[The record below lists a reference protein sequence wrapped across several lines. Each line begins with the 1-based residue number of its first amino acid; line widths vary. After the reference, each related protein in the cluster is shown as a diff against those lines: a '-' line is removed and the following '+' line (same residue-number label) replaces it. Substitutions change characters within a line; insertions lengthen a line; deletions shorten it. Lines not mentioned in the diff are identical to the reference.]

1 MKTRRVLFIFVS
13 ISILLSMV
21 CGVPLTVN
29 AAEPVKLAD
38 LADMAYVE
46 VIGSAYTLGY
56 TDAPAANQYWYQ
68 PSYTTT
74 NKLFSMSTSTSNT
87 AGDGYSVKIQKD
99 GNLAE
104 LSLDTTGTTNVVARY
119 WLKGTT
125 IANTIEYS
133 VNGGLSYVTLTDQ
146 DYSNGYR
153 VHKLEGA
160 DNNSCV
166 IFRINGALRNSQT
179 MYLDDIAV
187 FSDTTTPTWD
197 AIVLDA
203 SNITDKSMKL
213 SWSAAKDSTN
223 TLESGV
229 RYYRI
234 YKDAALFDTV
244 TNTTS
249 YEVTGLS
256 ANQSYVFS
264 ITAGD
269 VAGNWSADGPT
280 ETFTTSAYT
289 DTDPPIWPSP
299 TDIAATHL
307 GQRSV
312 TVSWPDATDATG
324 LQEYRIYKDSALVA
338 TVPSSVKSYTLN
350 HLSPSTEYA
359 IKVEASDILGNGSAD
374 GPGVHV
380 TTLDAGTPFM
390 EENFDSGSFPIGWTI
405 SSSGG
410 TVKAADDPLGLYG
423 KSLELL
429 DTDAA
434 KSVSARYKF
443 GHKAGVLTWEYR
455 FMHKDFI
462 KTMYLPVYGSIL
474 DGADRELFRLST
486 ASNDMLVYGNETSAY
501 VNIGKINTDQWY
513 RVRVVVD
520 IDDKVSYFGIIS
532 EEDNTRFVSEANPLY
547 GISSATYTPISLNEI
562 GFYTKSTDLVNLYID
577 DIKVYDTDLSADVP
591 AWPSGKSLT
600 AFGISKKEIT
610 LNWSEATDYLGIK
623 NYVIY
628 KDGTQIAIV
637 SGNTKTYTIGEL
649 YPGTAYDFRIE
660 AEDAAGN
667 RSVDGPS
674 LNVSTSPKD
683 ETVPPVWTE
692 AKLEAP
698 LEDIGA
704 NTLKLVWTAATD
716 NTGVTAYRIY
726 QDGNLIVTV
735 PGDVLSYTVTGLTEK
750 TKYLFRVWAG
760 DESDNW
766 SEGPELEVSTIGD
779 IRPPVWDSPYFGMEL
794 DSSTT
799 GRLSISWRG
808 ASDNVA
814 VTQYRVY
821 EGSTLIATVTQ
832 AAITIDGLIPGQKHT
847 YTVAAGDEAGNW
859 SMDNP
864 KATFQAHDPLLPVW
878 QSGSL
883 TAENVGAS
891 SLTLKWRGATDN
903 GVVAKYCI
911 YRDGLLVGIA
921 EGTEY
926 TVKDLLHDTSYQ
938 FKVQAVDAMNNESTD
953 GPAINVT
960 TAHSD
965 DTTVPVWSEGKINV
979 SDITTHSLSLSWS
992 GAEDGVG
999 VTGYRIYV
1007 GDSLIK
1013 TVYSETNSCTLYDL
1027 APGMPYTF
1035 TVQACDAAG
1044 NWSVDGP
1051 FAEAATT
1058 PVFGTTLYVSSLD
1071 ELNAAIALANPGDM
1085 IILRDG
1091 IYETGAIAPVADKHG
1106 LPNARIII
1114 RAETAGMAEIKAV
1127 TGFNFTNCSYMTLE
1141 GIKFTGKQTLSS
1153 NSQAID
1159 MLGCNNMRITRCH
1172 FILDETE
1179 VQNAD
1184 SFSMAWVTIKSHNNV
1199 VSHHNKV
1206 DRNLF
1211 EKKLA
1216 PGVVLSIDGDWEAKQ
1231 ISQYDIIEYNHFK
1244 DIKPRI
1250 ANGKETIRYGTSYN
1264 SQSSAHGIV
1273 QYNLFEECD
1282 GDPEILSVKTSDLT
1296 VRYNTFLNSEGQLT
1310 LRHGD
1315 RTTIY
1320 GNYFIGDGKKTGVG
1334 GIRIYG
1340 TDHKIFSNYFQGLTT
1355 HTLQIDGG
1363 DSYTNGRLTDKWTI
1377 RRLHVSYNTIINCS
1391 NGILIW
1397 NGREYAPQ
1405 EITIANNLVV
1415 NSGSSPLSYVTS
1427 KSAVPGIP
1435 TPRPFYEGNMV
1446 YPSMKAALEANDA
1459 SATSEI
1465 VVADPLMELANGI
1478 YRPSATSPALG
1489 AATGTYPYVTID
1501 IDGQTILNP
1510 CNVGADQTSDSPA
1523 KNDMLTAAHVG
1534 LNASSVGPVWQSTSL
1549 IASEIT
1555 ASSLKLTWEGA
1566 TDNKVVTQYRIY
1578 IGDQQKSSVIG
1589 NTNSVIISGLQAD
1602 TAYTFKV
1609 QALDEDGN
1617 MNWVGPEVT
1626 TRTLLSGSSG
1636 NGSGSGS
1643 PLGGSNSDSDAA
1655 SSTIKAE
1662 VKRNGTQASGTIEK
1676 GTLLKAFE
1684 NAQTDSKGNR
1694 TVTAEVSEISGV
1706 NSYSLGIPAELLVS
1720 DNSTRNLVIRTAV
1733 AAVTLPENML
1743 NNSKANISSS
1753 SIADLSISLS
1763 EKSNLSDDLKEAIG
1777 DRPLVQLTL
1786 KLDGKQTKWSNP
1798 NAPVNVSMP
1807 YKPTTEELKDP
1818 EHIVVWYIDGNGNVI
1833 SVPSGRYDPVT
1844 GTVNFSI
1851 THFSYYAV
1859 AYMQKTFSDL
1869 GGVEWARNAIEVL
1882 ASKGI
1887 INGTSKT
1894 HYSPSDNITRA
1905 DYLVLLI
1912 KTLGLTADFTDN
1924 FDDVKPGASYCE
1936 AIGIAKKLGITAGS
1950 GNNLFNPGDAI
1961 SRQDMMTMT
1970 ARALEKFKGLK
1981 KSGDLSVLHSFSD
1994 KAEVAGYAT
2003 ESLATLIREG
2013 LISGDGSKL
2022 NPGGKTTRAAAA
2034 ALLYRIYNKY

>member
-1 MKTRRVLFIFVS
+1 MKTRRVLSIFVS

-21 CGVPLTVN
+21 CGIPLTVN

-46 VIGSAYTLGY
+46 VIRSAYTLGY

-125 IANTIEYS
+125 IANTIQYS
-133 VNGGLSYVTLTDQ
+133 VDGGLNYVTLTDQ

-160 DNNSCV
+160 DNNSSV

-249 YEVTGLS
+249 YEATGLS

-443 GHKAGVLTWEYR
+443 GHKTGVLTWEYR

-462 KTMYLPVYGSIL
+462 KTMYLPVYGSIV

-547 GISSATYTPISLNEI
+547 GISSATYTPISLNEF

-600 AFGISKKEIT
+600 ASGISKKEIT

-637 SGNTKTYTIGEL
+637 SGNTKTYTISEL

-766 SEGPELEVSTIGD
+766 AEGPSLEVSTVGD
-779 IRPPVWDSPYFGMEL
+779 VKPPFWFAPSFAMAQNSRTDGY
-794 DSSTT
+794 
-799 GRLSISWRG
+799 LSVTWSG
-808 ASDNVA
+808 AEDNVG
-814 VTQYRVY
+814 VTQYQVY
-821 EGSTLIATVTQ
+821 EGGNLLGTTTEAAFTLQTT
-832 AAITIDGLIPGQKHT
+832 PGKKHT
-847 YTVAAGDEAGNW
+847 FSVKAGDAAGNW
-859 SMDNP
+859 SEDTR
-864 KATFQAHDPLLPVW
+864 ATLQAYDPVIPQWGTKV
-878 QSGSL
+878 L
-883 TAENVGAS
+883 TAKDVETS
-891 SLTLKWRGATDN
+891 SLTLSWSGAADN
-903 GVVAKYCI
+903 GKVSEYRI
-911 YRDGLLVGIA
+911 YRDGLPVGIA
-921 EGTEY
+921 EGTAY
-926 TVKDLLHDTSYQ
+926 TVKDLLHDTSYT
-938 FKVQAVDAMNNESTD
+938 FTVQAVDAMNNESTD
-953 GPAINVT
+953 GPALNVT

-965 DTTVPVWSEGKINV
+965 DTTAPVWSDGRMDI
-979 SDITTHSLSLSWS
+979 SDVTTNSLRLSWS
-992 GAEDGVG
+992 GVEDESG
-999 VTGYRIYV
+999 VTGYRIYS
-1007 GDSLIK
+1007 GESLVK
-1013 TVYSETNSCTLYDL
+1013 TVYGDTSCDLYDL
-1027 APGMPYTF
+1027 ASGMPYIF
-1035 TVQACDAAG
+1035 TVRASDAAG

-1051 FAEAATT
+1051 SAEAATD

-1071 ELNAAIALANPGDM
+1071 ELNTAIAQAKPGDM

-1091 IYETGAIAPVADKHG
+1091 IYEAGAIAPVDGKHG

-1114 RAETAGMAEIKAV
+1114 RAENAGMAEIKAA
-1127 TGFNFTNCSYMTLE
+1127 TGFKFTNCSYITVE
-1141 GIKFTGKQTLSS
+1141 GIKFAGKQAASS
-1153 NSQAID
+1153 KSQAID
-1159 MLGCNNMRITRCH
+1159 MFGCNNMRITRCH
-1172 FILDETE
+1172 FILDEAD
-1179 VQNAD
+1179 VQNV
-1184 SFSMAWVTIKSHNNV
+1184 SGFSLAWVTIKSHNNII
-1199 VSHHNKV
+1199 SHHNRV

-1216 PGVVLSIDGDWEAKQ
+1216 PGVVLSIDGDLEAKQ

-1244 DIKPRI
+1244 DIGPRI
-1250 ANGKETIRYGTSYN
+1250 DNGKETIRYGTSYN

-1273 QYNLFEECD
+1273 QYNLFEACD
-1282 GDPEILSVKTSDLT
+1282 GDPETLSVKTSDLT

-1405 EITIANNLVV
+1405 DITIANNLVV
-1415 NSGSSPLSYVTS
+1415 NTGAAPISYVTS
-1427 KSAVPGIP
+1427 KSGVAGIP
-1435 TPRPFYEGNMV
+1435 TPRPIYQGNMV
-1446 YPSMKAALEANDA
+1446 YPSLKATPEVNDA
-1459 SATSEI
+1459 TAVDEI
-1465 VVADPLMELANGI
+1465 VVTDPSMELADGI
-1478 YRPSATSPALG
+1478 YRPSATSPVLG
-1489 AATGTYPYVTID
+1489 AATGTYPYVNID
-1501 IDGQTILNP
+1501 IDGQTFQNP
-1510 CNVGADQTSDSPA
+1510 SNVGADQTSDSPA
-1523 KNDMLTAAHVG
+1523 KNGILTAAHVG
-1534 LNASSVGPVWQSTSL
+1534 LNASQVSPVWQSPSL

-1555 ASSLKLTWEGA
+1555 AGSLKLTWESV
-1566 TDNKVVTQYRIY
+1566 TDDKAVTQYRVY
-1578 IGDQQKSSVIG
+1578 MGNQQITSVVGNASSV
-1589 NTNSVIISGLQAD
+1589 VISGLQAN
-1602 TAYTFKV
+1602 TEYTFKV

-1626 TRTLLSGSSG
+1626 ARTLVSGSSDPG
-1636 NGSGSGS
+1636 PGGSSG
-1643 PLGGSNSDSDAA
+1643 GGSNTGSDNA
-1655 SSTIKAE
+1655 SSTIKVE
-1662 VKRNGTQASGTIEK
+1662 VKRNGTQASGPIEK

-1706 NSYSLGIPAELLVS
+1706 NSYSLGIPAEILAS
-1720 DNSTRNLVIRTAV
+1720 DIATRNLEIRTAV
-1733 AAVTLPENML
+1733 ATVILPENML
-1743 NNSKANISSS
+1743 NNSKVNISSS

-1763 EKSNLSDDLKEAIG
+1763 EKSNLPADLKGAIG

-1786 KLDGKQTKWSNP
+1786 KLDGKQTQWSNP
-1798 NAPVNVSMP
+1798 NATVTVSIP
-1807 YKPTTEELKDP
+1807 YKPTTDELKDP
-1818 EHIVVWYIDGNGNVI
+1818 EHIVVWYIDGRGNVI

-1844 GTVNFSI
+1844 GTVIFSI
-1851 THFSYYAV
+1851 THFSHYTI
-1859 AYMQKTFSDL
+1859 AYMQKTFNDL
-1869 GGVEWARNAIEVL
+1869 GDVEWARNSIEVL

-1887 INGTSKT
+1887 INGTSKSN
-1894 HYSPSDNITRA
+1894 YSPSANITRA

-1912 KTLGLTADFTDN
+1912 KTLRLTADFTDN
-1924 FDDVKPGASYCE
+1924 FDDIKPGTSYYE

-1950 GNNLFNPGDAI
+1950 GNNLFNPGETI
-1961 SRQDMMTMT
+1961 SRQDMMTLT

-1981 KSGDLSVLHSFSD
+1981 KAGDLSALHSFSD
-1994 KAEVAGYAT
+1994 NSEVAGYAA
-2003 ESLATLIREG
+2003 ESLATLVREG

-2022 NPGGKTTRAAAA
+2022 NPNGKTTRAAAA